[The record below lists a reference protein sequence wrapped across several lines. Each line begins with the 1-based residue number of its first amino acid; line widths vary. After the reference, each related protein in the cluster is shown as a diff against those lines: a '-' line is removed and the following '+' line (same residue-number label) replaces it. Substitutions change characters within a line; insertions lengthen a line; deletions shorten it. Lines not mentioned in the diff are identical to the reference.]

1 MDLDPDAMKRRMVDL
16 LNDPRAEEI
25 VIRENYGRD
34 GAGEIGAIAR
44 NLRLHFKQYG
54 KGTNTTLVASK
65 VPLPDYRA
73 DLDGRRRAEHE
84 VDMSASTMD
93 IVTRVLRN
101 TPSVEDLNTN
111 LHGLTH
117 SPTKRQRGDDAND
130 KGKGAKATHAP
141 LARVAAVDAAVFDPA
156 WPSLVRRDSVL
167 QGFTGGS
174 FGGSV
179 SPNSPGRDWLF
190 QSGL

>member
-84 VDMSASTMD
+84 
-93 IVTRVLRN
+93 L
-101 TPSVEDLNTN
+101 
-111 LHGLTH
+111 
-117 SPTKRQRGDDAND
+117 
-130 KGKGAKATHAP
+130 
-141 LARVAAVDAAVFDPA
+141 
-156 WPSLVRRDSVL
+156 SLIHI
-167 QGFTGGS
+167 
-174 FGGSV
+174 
-179 SPNSPGRDWLF
+179 
-190 QSGL
+190 

>member
-1 MDLDPDAMKRRMVDL
+1 M
-16 LNDPRAEEI
+16 
-25 VIRENYGRD
+25 IRENYGRD

-93 IVTRVLRN
+93 IVTRALRN

-130 KGKGAKATHAP
+130 KGKGAAAHSRPSRAGRRRGRGRRGSRGQTTRLPARHRRGGHARAP
-141 LARVAAVDAAVFDPA
+141 PRVQQARRAARGGGRSPGARR
-156 WPSLVRRDSVL
+156 VRRDRL
-167 QGFTGGS
+167 
-174 FGGSV
+174 
-179 SPNSPGRDWLF
+179 R
-190 QSGL
+190 